1 MHCNLGSLCIHACT
15 CMWVGVKP
23 QTFTKNV
30 DRISCCC
37 WFFILFVPSFGFI
50 FNFYQMNPFF
60 PIANNWQSLHRG
72 EIMYQPSLSKLEF
85 GPDLP
90 GFCACWYKH
99 CEFILELPCCIQMFP
114 CRHPSPLTL
123 ILSTPSSSMS
133 LKVGDEWGE
142 REVGRAIDSLQ
153 RWAFFGLI
161 LCTFANCGL
170 CAKHCYK
177 YKLLRWR
184 LTDALIYN

>member
-1 MHCNLGSLCIHACT
+1 MLIGYFVAVDFLFCLFPHLGLFLI
-15 CMWVGVKP
+15 
-23 QTFTKNV
+23 
-30 DRISCCC
+30 
-37 WFFILFVPSFGFI
+37 FIQWTL
-50 FNFYQMNPFF
+50 FF
-60 PIANNWQSLHRG
+60 PTANNCQSLHRSG
-72 EIMYQPSLSKLEF
+72 IMYQPPLSMLEL

-90 GFCACWYKH
+90 GFCACCYKH
-99 CEFILELPCCIQMFP
+99 WEFILELPCCVQMFP

-133 LKVGDEWGE
+133 LRVGDEWGE
-142 REVGRAIDSLQ
+142 REVGRVIDSLQ

-170 CAKHCYK
+170 CAKHRYK